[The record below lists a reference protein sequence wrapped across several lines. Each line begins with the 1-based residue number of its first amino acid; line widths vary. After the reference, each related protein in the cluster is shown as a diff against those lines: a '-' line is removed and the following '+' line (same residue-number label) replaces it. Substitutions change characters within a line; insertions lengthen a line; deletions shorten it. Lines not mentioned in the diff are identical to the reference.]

1 MSDTETRRAEL
12 LLSQEETDVEQ
23 TRSKLKTL
31 QIILLYLLRC
41 THDLFHVV
49 DREGLE
55 FRL

>member
-1 MSDTETRRAEL
+1 MSDTETRRAES
-12 LLSQEETDVEQ
+12 LSQEETDVEQ
-23 TRSKLKTL
+23 ARSKRKTL

-41 THDLFHVV
+41 TQDLV

>member
-41 THDLFHVV
+41 TQDLV